1 MPKILSQ
8 LPLKSHSSR
17 LLQRSHTSGRLQH
30 SSVNIWLGKR
40 KYYWVAFQNF
50 STVCHP
56 IESPR
61 YRNISVSRV
70 ISFLSWALSFLFM
83 LPVIFYGKCLQNRW
97 IHNWFLL
104 LYLLSSE
111 LSANTIGKK
120 SANDTRRS
128 CIIKWP
134 QSDGSD
140 DSYGFIFYSFFIGF
154 AIPLSLIM
162 IFYYLVLRKLKTIG
176 PKTKSKEKR
185 RSHRKVTNLVLTIIT
200 CYIVFWSPY
209 WILQIFLVY
218 TPADHCKTKLEIVVF
233 ILVGC
238 LAYSNSS
245 VNPLLYA
252 FLSENFKKSFLKAC
266 SCNARNDP
274 NFRLQ
279 TDNSMFLS
287 RLSRNKSSGR
297 RFASMVTKMNRND
310 KLGGNK
316 LNVST
321 ALIEET
327 KDTDCV
333 SPYNGRKVLQT
344 DF

>member
-1 MPKILSQ
+1 MDAVVPIHAAGDFLRYSTQKIDA
-8 LPLKSHSSR
+8 
-17 LLQRSHTSGRLQH
+17 
-30 SSVNIWLGKR
+30 IIID
-40 KYYWVAFQNF
+40 F
-50 STVCHP
+50 
-56 IESPR
+56 
-61 YRNISVSRV
+61 
-70 ISFLSWALSFLFM
+70 ISFFFPST
-83 LPVIFYGKCLQNRW
+83 
-97 IHNWFLL
+97 
-104 LYLLSSE
+104 

-120 SANDTRRS
+120 SSNDTRRS

-140 DSYGFIFYSFFIGF
+140 DSYGFILYSFFIGF

-185 RSHRKVTNLVLTIIT
+185 RSHRKVTNLVLTIIA

-266 SCNARNDP
+266 SCRARNDA
-274 NFRLQ
+274 NFKLQ

-287 RLSRNKSSGR
+287 RLSRNRSSGR
-297 RFASMVTKMNRND
+297 RFAAMVTKINRND
-310 KLGGNK
+310 KFSGNK

-327 KDTDCV
+327 KDTDCM